1 MATPTP
7 SGTRSPNRLHPL
19 LALAAVAI
27 VIASLTAVAAI
38 TGVLPLAS
46 SANSPQGQN
55 QPTQLAANSGVTD
68 SAAPAPLDNLAP
80 AAQSANQSTIPPAD
94 QPPPQ
99 APQAP
104 QANAAPAPDLQA
116 QAPAPVNQYAPQ
128 QPPAAANS
136 GYGTAPPPPAS
147 CRGCGTIVSI
157 QEVQREGQS
166 TGLGAVG
173 GALAGGL
180 VGNQFGGGGGRAAM
194 TVLGAVGGGFAGNT
208 VEKHLRSD
216 VEYQVRVRTDDGHTR
231 YFNYRNPPPYQQGQR
246 IRVGKSGIEG
256 SI

>member
-116 QAPAPVNQYAPQ
+116 QAPTPVKICASTAACRSQ
-128 QPPAAANS
+128 QRLRHSAPAA
-136 GYGTAPPPPAS
+136 GKLPW
-147 CRGCGTIVSI
+147 
-157 QEVQREGQS
+157 
-166 TGLGAVG
+166 
-173 GALAGGL
+173 
-180 VGNQFGGGGGRAAM
+180 
-194 TVLGAVGGGFAGNT
+194 
-208 VEKHLRSD
+208 LRYHCVD
-216 VEYQVRVRTDDGHTR
+216 
-231 YFNYRNPPPYQQGQR
+231 P
-246 IRVGKSGIEG
+246 G
-256 SI
+256 SSA